1 MINYYI
7 LKEINI
13 INNNTDEMK
22 TKYIDD
28 QMKNQVRAYYEEV
41 KWLQLVTSGYPLL
54 AATSL
59 IGMGDVVTK
68 ETFDWMFGEPKIVI
82 RASAIF
88 LQGSWMIW
96 FPTRYIYIYIYI
108 FNVYMVYVV

>member
-7 LKEINI
+7 LKEINT

-28 QMKNQVRAYYEEV
+28 QMKNQVRAYYEEAN
-41 KWLQLVTSGYPLL
+41 WLQLVTSGYPLL

-68 ETFDWMFGEPKIVI
+68 ETFDWMFGKPNMVSHKV
-82 RASAIF
+82 
-88 LQGSWMIW
+88 
-96 FPTRYIYIYIYI
+96 YIYIYGAIYDL
-108 FNVYMVYVV
+108 